1 MTRGSSG
8 NNNPNNPNSNFIHH
22 SIGKSQI
29 ESVKNRAQ
37 QQQQQQRPNMDPEYY
52 FRPRVAAL
60 ASAQMEY
67 AGTPVGSARG
77 SLASHLDTIGVNS
90 GAAAAVQRANQGG
103 GGEPMVDRR
112 YVNPAAAAS
121 NTSGINSVSV
131 SRLQAAG
138 GKEKYGER
146 RNPTIL
152 RKKLDV
158 CIYLMSAVG
167 IKLEV
172 EDGASVTCGELINTL
187 TEEDELN
194 LPRQATE
201 VFSLW
206 MTSPLL
212 EVQLKPHHKPFYIR
226 REWNHFLQRFSSAP
240 LEKKTIDEPIL
251 SFQRNVFFH
260 KRDEVKIRDS
270 KVLEF
275 LYEEA
280 KYNILTGRYP
290 CEISDYIMLGGIQA
304 RLELG
309 PYNPDTHTLSFMKA
323 ELYRFLPEHAAW
335 SSSWTSCLS
344 PPWRASK
351 NSPEARLIEQFKA
364 IPSNAGHNRLVRK
377 YLQFCWTLPYYG
389 SAFFHGQIETPTR
402 SLTSLVINHD
412 TEAVVAIN
420 TNGLYVID
428 PLNVVVLLGLKLEE
442 LSWDYAKPSQ
452 ENNEDCLPCLFIQFC
467 VIENGRRVSKILQI
481 FSRQAV
487 QMDALINTFVDE
499 LKQRVAMYNEDHDG
513 NVYGDSTSTDADDC
527 LVPLTT
533 VSRRGIPE
541 SCLSNKL
548 NRLTLATFDDEGK
561 KSK

>member
-1 MTRGSSG
+1 
-8 NNNPNNPNSNFIHH
+8 
-22 SIGKSQI
+22 
-29 ESVKNRAQ
+29 
-37 QQQQQQRPNMDPEYY
+37 MDPEYY

-152 RKKLDV
+152 RKSKRVVFLKPAPLVIVKTTSVFLKYVVHSMSNMYCLFADMINTHLITYYYIYYFINILELDV

-260 KRDEVKIRDS
+260 KRDEVKIR
-270 KVLEF
+270 
-275 LYEEA
+275 
-280 KYNILTGRYP
+280 
-290 CEISDYIMLGGIQA
+290 
-304 RLELG
+304 
-309 PYNPDTHTLSFMKA
+309 
-323 ELYRFLPEHAAW
+323 
-335 SSSWTSCLS
+335 
-344 PPWRASK
+344 
-351 NSPEARLIEQFKA
+351 
-364 IPSNAGHNRLVRK
+364 
-377 YLQFCWTLPYYG
+377 
-389 SAFFHGQIETPTR
+389 
-402 SLTSLVINHD
+402 
-412 TEAVVAIN
+412 
-420 TNGLYVID
+420 
-428 PLNVVVLLGLKLEE
+428 
-442 LSWDYAKPSQ
+442 
-452 ENNEDCLPCLFIQFC
+452 
-467 VIENGRRVSKILQI
+467 
-481 FSRQAV
+481 
-487 QMDALINTFVDE
+487 
-499 LKQRVAMYNEDHDG
+499 
-513 NVYGDSTSTDADDC
+513 
-527 LVPLTT
+527 
-533 VSRRGIPE
+533 
-541 SCLSNKL
+541 
-548 NRLTLATFDDEGK
+548 
-561 KSK
+561 